1 MKTGQSNPKAT
12 QFMKHEVG
20 SENVRFINHALQM
33 SKRGKKNRQIWNKV
47 LLFQFSIIKCRILGE

>member
-20 SENVRFINHALQM
+20 SENQM
-33 SKRGKKNRQIWNKV
+33 SKRGKKNQV
-47 LLFQFSIIKCRILGE
+47 DME

>member
-33 SKRGKKNRQIWNKV
+33 SKLGKKNQV
-47 LLFQFSIIKCRILGE
+47 DME